1 MKTLDVLGACLALGA
16 GALVPLLAQ
25 TPELDDV
32 LDKAA
37 EYVSAYK
44 RDFVGVVADETYR
57 QDVRGGRTGT
67 DFRGFPIDAQ
77 GQKRDL
83 KSDVLLVRAPDG
95 DRWMQFR
102 DVFEV
107 DGKPVR
113 DRTDRLTKLFLQ
125 PSRSVEKQIQDIATE
140 SARYNIGGVNRT
152 INLPVFALAV
162 LEDHNRPWFFFAGSR
177 KKDSAAGPLWEVEYR
192 EERGGTLIRT
202 NGDES
207 MPVRGHFSVEAATGR
222 VLSSELLAEN
232 VELKAQIDVTYA
244 MEPSLAMLVPRE
256 MREKYSLKDGSTI
269 EGKATYAKF
278 RRYQVKVDERVAPLK
293 K

>member
-1 MKTLDVLGACLALGA
+1 MKSFRILAIFLA
-16 GALVPLLAQ
+16 VVPVVAQ
-25 TPELDDV
+25 TPEVDAI

-37 EYVSAYK
+37 EYVFAYK

-67 DFRGFPIDAQ
+67 DLRGFPIDAP

-125 PSRSVEKQIQDIATE
+125 PSRSVDKQIQDIATE
-140 SARYNIGGVNRT
+140 SARYNIGGINRT
-152 INLPVFALAV
+152 INLPVFALTV
-162 LEDHNRPWFFFAGSR
+162 LEDHNRPWFFFAGGR
-177 KKDSAAGPLWEVEYR
+177 KKDSTAGPLWDVEYR

-207 MPVRGHFSVEAATGR
+207 MPVHGHFSVEAATGR
-222 VLSSELLAEN
+222 VLSSELQAEN
-232 VELKAQIDVTYA
+232 AGFKAQIDVTYA
-244 MEPSLAMLVPRE
+244 MEPSLGMLAPRE

-269 EGKATYAKF
+269 VGKATYGKF
-278 RRYQVKVDERVAPLK
+278 RRFRVTVDEKVK
-293 K
+293 